1 LALNWASPFFS
12 YEDIMTK
19 PTSMTELEA
28 VNVLLTTIGEAPVNT
43 LDGNQVTDVSI
54 AKQVLNEVSREVQA
68 QGWHFNTEQD
78 IELTPNISGDIAI
91 PADTARIDAQD
102 FNTVVREDK
111 LFNLTDRTFTF
122 ASKIKVDIVYYQ
134 DFSVLPQQA
143 KKYITTRAARIFSDR
158 LLNSE
163 SIHKMTSR
171 DEQRALID
179 LKEFEGDT
187 GDYNMMDSYSVS
199 RVLNRGF
206 NRKVL

>member
-111 LFNLTDRTFTF
+111 LFNLADRTFTF

>member
-1 LALNWASPFFS
+1 
-12 YEDIMTK
+12 MTK

-78 IELTPNISGDIAI
+78 IELSPNISGDIAI

>member
-1 LALNWASPFFS
+1 
-12 YEDIMTK
+12 MTK

-43 LDGNQVTDVSI
+43 LTGNQVTDVAI

-68 QGWHFNTEQD
+68 QGWHFNTEQGVP
-78 IELTPNISGDIAI
+78 LTPDVDGFIVV

-111 LFNLTDRTFTF
+111 LFNLSDRTFTF

-134 DFSVLPQQA
+134 DFLVMPQQA
-143 KKYITTRAARIFSDR
+143 KKYITTRASRIYSDR
-158 LLNSE
+158 MLNSE
-163 SIHKMTSR
+163 SIHKMTTG

-187 GDYNMMDSYSVS
+187 GDFNMMDSYSVS
-199 RVLNRGF
+199 RVMNRG
-206 NRKVL
+206 NKRRIL

>member
-1 LALNWASPFFS
+1 
-12 YEDIMTK
+12 
-19 PTSMTELEA
+19 MTELEA

-43 LDGNQVTDVSI
+43 LTGNQVTDVSI
-54 AKQVLNEVSREVQA
+54 AQQVLNEVSREVQA
-68 QGWHFNTEQD
+68 QGWHFNTEQGV
-78 IELTPNISGDIAI
+78 ELSPDISGEIYI
-91 PADTARIDAQD
+91 PSDTARIDAQD
-102 FNTVVREDK
+102 FNTVTREDK

-134 DFSVLPQQA
+134 DFEVLPQQA
-143 KKYITTRAARIFSDR
+143 KKYITTRAARIYSDR

-163 SIHKMTSR
+163 TIHKMTSR

-179 LKEFEGDT
+179 LKEYEGDT

>member
-1 LALNWASPFFS
+1 
-12 YEDIMTK
+12 MTK

-43 LDGNQVTDVSI
+43 LTGNQVTDVSI
-54 AKQVLNEVSREVQA
+54 AQQVLNEVSREVQA
-68 QGWHFNTEQD
+68 QGWHFNTEQGV
-78 IELTPNISGDIAI
+78 ELSPNISGDIAI

-102 FNTVVREDK
+102 FNTVTREDK

-134 DFSVLPQQA
+134 DFEVLPQQA
-143 KKYITTRAARIFSDR
+143 KKYITTRAARIYSDR

-163 SIHKMTSR
+163 TIHKMTSR

-179 LKEFEGDT
+179 LKEYEGDT
-187 GDYNMMDSYSVS
+187 GDYNMMDSFSVS
-199 RVLNRGF
+199 RVMNRGF

>member
-1 LALNWASPFFS
+1 
-12 YEDIMTK
+12 MTK

-78 IELTPNISGDIAI
+78 IELSPNISGDIAI

-187 GDYNMMDSYSVS
+187 GDYNMMDS
-199 RVLNRGF
+199 
-206 NRKVL
+206 

>member
-1 LALNWASPFFS
+1 
-12 YEDIMTK
+12 MTK

-43 LDGNQVTDVSI
+43 LTGNQVTDVAI

-68 QGWHFNTEQD
+68 QGWHFNTEQGVP
-78 IELTPNISGDIAI
+78 LTPDVDGFIVV

-111 LFNLTDRTFTF
+111 LFNLSDRTFTF

-134 DFSVLPQQA
+134 DFLVMPQQA
-143 KKYITTRAARIFSDR
+143 KKYITTRASRIYSDR
-158 LLNSE
+158 MLNSE
-163 SIHKMTSR
+163 SIHKMTTG

-187 GDYNMMDSYSVS
+187 GDFNMMDSYSVA
-199 RVLNRGF
+199 RVMNRGF